1 MKHLALIATLALTPT
16 LSHAA
21 CSGDLTGLGSLDVF
35 TNATSDAV
43 IGGIAANQCGIEVTD
58 FCEGDRCLA
67 FYAGLSGYID
77 IRRLVSGT
85 FDPPPEDFTYT
96 VSDAQ
101 GSVTF
106 MGREQP
112 FGMDDD
118 TTPLRVVP
126 AADHVMLYLPEP
138 LTSPVRMTS
147 TGSSGWE
154 GILPDWA
161 GLPVPVSLYL
171 DQLSAPQ
178 ARMELFADTDMVKM
192 NVMLFLDRNGGPALT
207 PRSP

>member
-16 LSHAA
+16 LGHAA

-192 NVMLFLDRNGGPALT
+192 NVMLFLDRDGGPALT

>member
-1 MKHLALIATLALTPT
+1 MKRLVTLTALALLPT
-16 LSHAA
+16 MGHAA
-21 CSGDLTGLGSLDVF
+21 CSGDLTDLGSLNVF
-35 TNATSDAV
+35 TTATSEAV
-43 IGGIAANQCGIEVTD
+43 IGGIGANQCGIEVTD
-58 FCEGDRCLA
+58 FCEGDRCLV
-67 FYAGLSGYID
+67 FYSGLSGYID

-85 FDPPPEDFTYT
+85 FDPPPAEFVYT

-101 GSVTF
+101 GTVTF

-118 TTPLRVVP
+118 TRPLRVVP
-126 AADHVMLYLPEP
+126 AADHVMLYLPAP

-154 GILPDWA
+154 GTLPDWA
-161 GLPVPVSLYL
+161 GLPIPVSLYL

-178 ARMELFADTDMVKM
+178 ARMELFADSDMVKM
-192 NVMLFLDRNGGPALT
+192 NVMLFLDRDGGPELK
-207 PRSP
+207 PREP

>member
-1 MKHLALIATLALTPT
+1 MKHLALIAMLALTPT

-21 CSGDLTGLGSLDVF
+21 CSGDLTDLGSLNVF
-35 TNATSDAV
+35 TTATSDAV

-77 IRRLVSGT
+77 IRRLASGT
-85 FDPPPEDFTYT
+85 FDPPPEAFIYT

-101 GSVTF
+101 GTVNF

-112 FGMDDD
+112 FGMDND
-118 TTPLRVVP
+118 TRPVRVVP

-138 LTSPVRMTS
+138 LTSPIRMTS

-154 GILPDWA
+154 GVMPDWA
-161 GLPVPVSLYL
+161 GLPVPVSLFL

-178 ARMELFADTDMVKM
+178 ARMELFADTDMVQI
-192 NVMLFLDRNGGPALT
+192 NVMLFLDRDGGPELK
-207 PRSP
+207 PRDP